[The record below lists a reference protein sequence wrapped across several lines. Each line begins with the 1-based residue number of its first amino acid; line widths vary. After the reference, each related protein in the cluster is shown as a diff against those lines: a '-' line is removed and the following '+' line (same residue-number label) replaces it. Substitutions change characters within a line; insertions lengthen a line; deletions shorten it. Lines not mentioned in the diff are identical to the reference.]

1 MKNKFLFTSESVTE
15 GHPDK
20 VCDIIS
26 DSILDAIL
34 SQDKDARVACETLIT
49 TARVVVS
56 AEITTNSRID
66 YVQIIKNAIKEIGY
80 SDDDLGAYIE
90 NDNQKRKITIDTFI
104 KEQSSHIAQGVDS
117 SENHEQGAG
126 DQGLMFG
133 YACEDTLELMPLPIT
148 LSHALTKKLA
158 EVRKTGELDW
168 LKPDGKSQ
176 VTVEYDENYKVTR
189 VKKVVIATQ
198 HKDLL
203 YKFDTEKEEHNFIKE
218 NIIDKVILPVLSRY
232 NIDYDQDFIINGTGR
247 FVEGGPIADVGL
259 TGRKII
265 VDTYG
270 GFARHGGGAFSGK
283 DPSKVDRSAAYMSR
297 YIAKN
302 IVASKLASR
311 CEVQIS
317 YCIGVARPMSLNIN
331 TFNTGVIEDEF
342 LIELVEKLF
351 DLRPAEIIDKLELKN
366 PIYRRFAS
374 YGHFGREEN
383 CSWEKLDMVSKLKEE
398 AIKYESI

>member
-1 MKNKFLFTSESVTE
+1 MDNKFLFTSESVTE

-20 VCDIIS
+20 VCDMIS

-34 SQDKDARVACETLIT
+34 SEDKDARVACETLIT

-56 AEITTNSRID
+56 AEITTNAKIN
-66 YVQIIKNAIKEIGY
+66 YNKIIKDTIDEIGY
-80 SDDDLGAYIE
+80 SSSDLGVLKSNGDTDDINIE
-90 NDNQKRKITIDTFI
+90 TFI
-104 KEQSSHIAQGVDS
+104 KEQSPHIAQGVDS

-133 YACEDTLELMPLPIT
+133 FACDDTPELMPLPIT
-148 LSHALTKKLA
+148 LSHALTKKLT
-158 EVRKTGELDW
+158 EVRKTGELNW

-176 VTVEYDENYKVTR
+176 VTVEYDKDYHPVR
-189 VKKVVIATQ
+189 IKKVVIATQ

-203 YKFDTEKEEHNFIKE
+203 GQLSTEEEEHNFIKE
-218 NIIDKVILPVLSRY
+218 NVINHIIIPVLKKY
-232 NIDYDQDFIINGTGR
+232 NIDYGDNFIVNGTGR

-270 GFARHGGGAFSGK
+270 GYARHGGGAFSGK

-302 IVASKLASR
+302 IVASNLASR

-317 YCIGVARPMSLNIN
+317 YCIGIVEPMSLNID
-331 TFNTGVIEDEF
+331 TFNTGKIKDSAIVKIVKK
-342 LIELVEKLF
+342 IF
-351 DLRPAEIIDKLELKN
+351 DLRPAAIIDKLELKK
-366 PIYRRFAS
+366 PIYKRFAS
-374 YGHFGREEN
+374 YGHFGREDN
-383 CSWEKLDMVSKLKEE
+383 CTWEK
-398 AIKYESI
+398 